1 MRDRINHWLD
11 SDLVG
16 IPATIYT
23 FGVLAVSLAVFRF
36 GGPMAGIIVAVALWI
51 PMVVFAIH
59 GVGRERAPLDIEVA
73 DEDGSHRVLVVANQ
87 GLDDPALCAEVCRR
101 ADHAATEAMIL
112 APVFTPAKLN
122 ALADDV
128 DEDDVRPAERRVDE
142 TIRALEGHG
151 VKAVG
156 HVTVTEPLQATID
169 GLREF
174 PANEVVLLPGG
185 ETGWEDTDA
194 LVGRIRA
201 EVGLPVTVV
210 DADRPQPLPTPDQAP
225 VSAPRSLG

>member
-1 MRDRINHWLD
+1 MKDRINHWLE

-23 FGVLAVSLAVFRF
+23 FGVLAVSLAAFRF
-36 GGPMAGIIVAVALWI
+36 GGPIAGIIVAVALWI

-73 DEDGSHRVLVVANQ
+73 DENGSHRVLVVANH

-101 ADHAATEAMIL
+101 TDHVRTEAMVL
-112 APVFTPAKLN
+112 APVFTGSRFGAF
-122 ALADDV
+122 ADDV
-128 DEDDVRPAERRVDE
+128 GEEDLRPAERRVGA

-151 VKAVG
+151 VKAAG
-156 HVTVTEPLQATID
+156 HVSVTEPLQATID

-185 ETGWEDTDA
+185 ETGWEDADA

-210 DADRPQPLPTPDQAP
+210 DARHRQPVAGPGREAN
-225 VSAPRSLG
+225 